1 MVYQTAEQQSW
12 PVAWQQ
18 YRLATGQ
25 REIESETF
33 AKPAQIDEWDGRF
46 DSKLLISQEAEES
59 EAILPE
65 VLVSAAGSNSNSRY
79 EKGEKF
85 EPDNQRKNFGKGYK
99 YNPWDWS
106 ERAAITIIFSSEYS
120 SMFYCIAL
128 GYFIGAKKIVHYP
141 NWICTRS
148 ILGDIS

>member
-1 MVYQTAEQQSW
+1 MAYQKAEQQSW

-18 YRLATGQ
+18 DRLATGQ
-25 REIESETF
+25 AEIESETF

-79 EKGEKF
+79 EKEK
-85 EPDNQRKNFGKGYK
+85 KN
-99 YNPWDWS
+99 
-106 ERAAITIIFSSEYS
+106 
-120 SMFYCIAL
+120 
-128 GYFIGAKKIVHYP
+128 
-141 NWICTRS
+141 
-148 ILGDIS
+148 